1 MVVQNLVV
9 MRRDTVRVINE
20 DPWTVIVYRKG
31 RTPDDAETTWTFTG
45 RLTPAISRGVLPLSS
60 AALQGEGGAS
70 RYGWV
75 LLTEWDVAKIL
86 RGDEVRA
93 VQDSTDYER
102 HFIAFH
108 GMQYAYK
115 QEAIVDERQP

>member
-1 MVVQNLVV
+1 MGLQNLIV

-20 DPWTVIVYRKG
+20 DPWTVTIYRKG

-45 RLTPAISRGVLPLSS
+45 RITPAVSRGVLPLNPEYMP
-60 AALQGEGGAS
+60 GEHGAS

-75 LLTEWDVAKIL
+75 LLTEWDEALIK

-93 VQDSTDYER
+93 TQDSTSFER
-102 HFIAFH
+102 AFVAFH

-115 QEAIVDERQP
+115 QEVIVDERQP